1 MTAKADDILGMIG
14 RQLKDQGIDLDS
26 LCEKGIG
33 AALKVVCVSPNLE
46 ESMRELGEATRDQVV
61 MVRIDD
67 KTSKTLDDWVEAGAV
82 RSRSEGAALFI
93 REGLK
98 VRAEELG
105 QLRDALA
112 DVESAR
118 RRLREKAKAILDAD
132 IEQEGDNDK

>member
-1 MTAKADDILGMIG
+1 MSDDAIGINEIKAAH
-14 RQLKDQGIDLDS
+14 
-26 LCEKGIG
+26 E
-33 AALKVVCVSPNLE
+33 
-46 ESMRELGEATRDQVV
+46 
-61 MVRIDD
+61 RIAPYIHRTPVL
-67 KTSKTLDDWVEAGAV
+67 TSKTLDDWVEAGAV

-118 RRLREKAKAILDAD
+118 RRLREKAKEILDAD
-132 IEQEGDNDK
+132 IKQEGDNDK